1 MQMQL
6 RSQSEVVYFCITY
19 ECCVY
24 NIMFYVACMHVI
36 RIYVCMRYVH
46 VCMYVCTYV
55 CMYVCMYVCIPS
67 SIRCR
72 GYYFVAVCFSAAT
85 NRGRLLF
92 KGGICLKSWQIAF
105 TAEYYMWCDIARP
118 ERCW

>member
-1 MQMQL
+1 MQL

-46 VCMYVCTYV
+46 VCMYVCIYV
-55 CMYVCMYVCIPS
+55 CMYVYRLRSDAAATILLLFVLVRLQIED
-67 SIRCR
+67 
-72 GYYFVAVCFSAAT
+72 GYYSRAA
-85 NRGRLLF
+85 F
-92 KGGICLKSWQIAF
+92 A
-105 TAEYYMWCDIARP
+105 
-118 ERCW
+118 